1 MSGVRVLTYQK
12 IGVAPKNSPLKN
24 EWTSVSTLTRT
35 LDKIKK
41 RGLTTVSPAQI
52 LSGDAPEKSVLL
64 LFLDGY
70 RSFYQ
75 IVYPLLKE
83 RNLSACVC
91 LPTACVGTYNS
102 WQDPYQEFWQ
112 DLLTWDEIETL
123 VADPLIAF
131 GAQALAREDISL
143 LSDEQARYT
152 AQESLFRLTAKLPR
166 APEVFAAFPAKK
178 PLKNVVQML
187 PEFNGM
193 IVSPTAVF
201 SPNPD
206 AAFQIIPG
214 NTWRARWL

>member
-41 RGLTTVSPAQI
+41 RGLITVSPAQI
-52 LSGDAPEKSVLL
+52 LSGDAPEKSILL

-112 DLLTWDEIETL
+112 DLLTWDELKIL
-123 VADPLIAF
+123 SKDKLISF
-131 GAQALAREDISL
+131 GAQTLSREDISL
-143 LSDEQARYT
+143 LPTQQAQYT
-152 AQESLFRLTAKLPR
+152 ARESIFRLTKFLPNSPKL
-166 APEVFAAFPAKK
+166 FAAFPARKK
-178 PLKNVVQML
+178 LKNAADILSGFDGIVVSSDGNCAKNS
-187 PEFNGM
+187 P
-193 IVSPTAVF
+193 VSLRV
-201 SPNPD
+201 
-206 AAFQIIPG
+206 IRG
-214 NTWRARWL
+214 NSWRAQWI